1 MTQAKHTPM
10 EYCAPDNSGVYSIKR
25 AHIKTNVGI
34 IIMPNTGEA
43 SEQKAA
49 FIVNACNSHDKMV
62 EALEL
67 ALEALTYSKPMANYP
82 EAIERH
88 EGALLVVK
96 NEIAKAKAKT

>member
-1 MTQAKHTPM
+1 MTQLKHTPM

-49 FIVNACNSHDKMV
+49 FIVNACNSRDPLV
-62 EALEL
+62 AALEL
-67 ALEALTYSKPMANYP
+67 ALEALEYSKPQSKYP

-88 EGALLVVK
+88 ECAWLAVK
-96 NEIAKAKAKT
+96 NAIAKAGGK